1 MKEES
6 AQSTLNVSKTDAVGT
21 PEVTA
26 EVSNRLSQ
34 DEVINRLFAPDQF
47 LPQPRNEK
55 AIVLVTEGG
64 VERGVTHLEVET
76 LIAHGADQLRKRGV
90 KADDNVVFY
99 CDNSPELTATVL
111 SCWSLNSMAAL
122 IDYRAERPAVLAICK
137 KLNAKLL
144 VTAKRLYKD
153 FALETKY
160 FAEAGLEVLDVADLA
175 DSKDTAPKT
184 QVDIKAID
192 LDRPAFTILT
202 SGTTGNP
209 KTSVHTLRSLVV
221 NIIDLAEA
229 ANQHGSITA
238 LTPLPLSHVFGLTV
252 FLIAQVLGAKTVLT
266 QLEPVGFIKAVH
278 RHKPDWIAALP
289 QFYGAMLSAPNGFIK
304 LDNAKLLLCGG
315 APLTVSLADKFQETF
330 GKQLNNGY
338 GSTECKLVAFNR
350 DGGATLSA
358 GTPVGDIKIEIVNE
372 QGEVLPEGEIG
383 EVRIAG
389 PMLMEKYLDNED
401 ETRKAIRSGWYYT
414 GDIGRFE
421 GGHLFVVGRKD
432 DVVVVGGVV
441 VRSGIVE
448 EALRNNPQVK
458 DVAVTA
464 VGNRRLGQIVKA
476 SIVLVDDKV
485 GEKLMSTKREVRLET
500 ERELQRAFK
509 AFCKDR
515 LTRFQRP
522 MKWEFLGPHD
532 DLPKTLAGKT
542 DKKKLS
548 AAKSA

>member
-1 MKEES
+1 METFQSSAGGAQEEFGES
-6 AQSTLNVSKTDAVGT
+6 D
-21 PEVTA
+21 P
-26 EVSNRLSQ
+26 RLSQ
-34 DEVINRLFAPDQF
+34 SDVINRLFAPDRF
-47 LPQPRNEK
+47 LPQPRNDK
-55 AIVLVTEGG
+55 AIVIVTEGET
-64 VERGVTHLEVET
+64 ERAVTHRQLEN
-76 LIAHGADQLRKRGV
+76 LIGFGAEQLSECGV
-90 KADDNVVFY
+90 NAGDKVVFY
-99 CDNSPELTATVL
+99 CDNSPELTALVL
-111 SCWSLNSMAAL
+111 SCWSLNAMAAL
-122 IDYRAERPAVLAICK
+122 IDYRAERAAVLAMCK
-137 KLNAKLL
+137 KLDAKLL

-153 FALETKY
+153 FALETR
-160 FAEAGLEVLDVADLA
+160 FFTEAGLEVLDVSAFA
-175 DSKDTAPKT
+175 EYKDTAPKFPL
-184 QVDIKAID
+184 DIQSID

-221 NIIDLAEA
+221 NIIDLVEA
-229 ANQHGSITA
+229 ANQRGRITA

-278 RHKPDWIAALP
+278 RHKPEWIAALP
-289 QFYGAMLSAPNGFIK
+289 QFYGAMLSAPQGFVN
-304 LDNAKLLLCGG
+304 LSNAKLLLCGG
-315 APLTVSLADKFQETF
+315 APLTVSLAEKFQKIF

-350 DGGATLSA
+350 DGGPTLCA

-372 QGEVLPEGEIG
+372 QNEVMPEGKIG

-389 PMLMEKYLDNED
+389 SMLMNGYLDNEK
-401 ETRKAIRSGWYYT
+401 ESRKVLRSGCYYT

-421 GGHLFVVGRKD
+421 NGHLFVVGRKD
-432 DVVVVGGVV
+432 DVVVVGGVI
-441 VRSGIVE
+441 VRAGIVE

-464 VGNRRLGQIVKA
+464 IEDKRLGQVVKA
-476 SIVLVDDKV
+476 SIVLMDDKI
-485 GEKLMSTKREVRLET
+485 GEKLNATKREVRLDAQ
-500 ERELQRAFK
+500 RELQRQFR
-509 AFCKDR
+509 AFCR
-515 LTRFQRP
+515 ENLTRFQIP

-548 AAKSA
+548 GAKSP